1 MTGSPS
7 PAAVGGGLFNRS
19 ISPTLTE
26 STFTGNDAA
35 FGGGVYNVDA
45 SPTVTNCTFADNSG
59 FGYTGGNGGVMYNSG
74 GSSPTMTNC
83 IFWGNHPDTFD
94 GPGTPVVSYCN
105 VEGGYG
111 GQGNMTVDPVFV
123 DPDAG
128 DYHLSPGSP
137 CTDAGDNTAVP
148 GAPRGTWQ
156 FTTAIRSVVRAA
168 LRPSLHI
175 LATPNGLGK
184 RGLQAVAQARSK
196 GRGTPVPSEELCNQ

>member
-1 MTGSPS
+1 M
-7 PAAVGGGLFNRS
+7 
-19 ISPTLTE
+19 
-26 STFTGNDAA
+26 
-35 FGGGVYNVDA
+35 DA

-83 IFWGNHPDTFD
+83 IFWGNHPDTFG

-148 GAPRGTWQ
+148 EDITTDLDGSPRVVDDPDTPDCQQAPGTCGDPPVVDMGAYEFQPPQACPWDCGDGDGSVDIDDIRAVIAQWGTKGTCD
-156 FTTAIRSVVRAA
+156 FDGGGVGINDF
-168 LRPSLHI
+168 
-175 LATPNGLGK
+175 LAVIANWGVCP
-184 RGLQAVAQARSK
+184 
-196 GRGTPVPSEELCNQ
+196 